1 MGINIWN
8 LVLNKYETP
17 ILQPSENAKK
27 VTVYM
32 NLEFWE
38 EVQVRDINLGVMRVQ
53 IKEHQESE
61 YRQKIASDD

>member
-1 MGINIWN
+1 MKLQFHT
-8 LVLNKYETP
+8 LVKND
-17 ILQPSENAKK
+17 KK

-38 EVQVRDINLGVMRVQ
+38 EVQVRDINLVGVMRVQ

-61 YRQKIASDD
+61 YRQKKASDD